1 MKRKLKHQK
10 SKAGMEKKSNILK
23 YKSLGIYTQNENV
36 VYMREDCHVC
46 ISEGFEALTR
56 IRVSNLNTSVVASL
70 HITTSDLLRQGEIGL
85 SQVAAKKLG
94 VSEGETLYVSHLEP
108 IESLSH
114 VRAKIYNQ
122 KLDYKSY
129 NDIISDIIEGNYSNI
144 HLSAFITA
152 CAGDRMDIKEISDLT
167 KAMIAS
173 GQQLNWKKEIVVDKH
188 CIGGL
193 PGNRTTPIV
202 VAIAAAYGLIMPKT
216 SSRAITSPAGTADT
230 MEVLTNVNLTLE
242 EIKEVVDKEG
252 GCFVWGGTAKLSPAD
267 DILIKVEKALDIDSE
282 GQLIASVLS
291 KKVAAGSTHV
301 VIDIPVGKTAKVRNQ
316 EAAQKLK
323 KHMETVGNAV
333 GLKVKVVITDGSQ
346 PVGKGIGP
354 TLEAVDVLSVLQN
367 KDDAPLDLK
376 ERALLLAG
384 ELLELSEKVE
394 SGKGIETAKEL
405 LESGKAYQKF
415 EAICKAQGRF
425 SKTYV
430 APFQFEIHAPIQGRI
445 KKINNRKIAK
455 LAKLSGA
462 PQSKSA
468 GISLNV
474 RLGDEIEKGELLYR
488 IHAESKGELNY
499 ALEYYENHD
508 DIITIQYKKNG

>member
-1 MKRKLKHQK
+1 
-10 SKAGMEKKSNILK
+10 MEEKSNILK

-36 VYMREDCHVC
+36 VYMRQDCHVC

-56 IRVSNLNTSVVASL
+56 IRVSNMSTSVIASL
-70 HITTSDLLRQGEIGL
+70 HIITSDVLRQGEIGL
-85 SQVAAKKLG
+85 SQIAAKKLK
-94 VSEGETLYVSHLEP
+94 VSDGETLYVSHLEP
-108 IESLSH
+108 IESLSS
-114 VRAKIYNQ
+114 VRSKIYNQ
-122 KLDYKSY
+122 RLDYKAY
-129 NDIISDIIEGNYSNI
+129 KDIITDIIEGDYSNI

-152 CAGDRMDIKEISDLT
+152 CAGDRMDLDEISDLT
-167 KAMIAS
+167 KAMITS
-173 GQQLNWKKEIVVDKH
+173 GKQLDWNKEIVVDKH

-202 VAIAAAYGLIMPKT
+202 VAIAAAYGLTMPKT

-230 MEVLTNVNLTLE
+230 MEVLTNVTLSGE
-242 EIKEVVDKEG
+242 EIKRVVEQEG
-252 GCFVWGGTAKLSPAD
+252 GCLVWGGTAQLSPAD

-291 KKVAAGSTHV
+291 KKAAAGSTHV
-301 VIDIPVGKTAKVRNQ
+301 VIDIPVGETAKVRSE

-323 KHMETVGNAV
+323 EHMEAVGDAV
-333 GLKVKVVITDGSQ
+333 GLKIKVVITDGSQ
-346 PVGKGIGP
+346 PVGRGIGP
-354 TLEAVDVLSVLQN
+354 NLEAVDVLSVLQN
-367 KDDAPLDLK
+367 KEDAPQDLK
-376 ERALLLAG
+376 ERAILLAG
-384 ELLELSEKVE
+384 HLLELSEKVKPE
-394 SGKGIETAKEL
+394 KGLEIAKEL

-415 EAICKAQGRF
+415 EAICTAQGRF

-430 APFQFEIHAPIQGRI
+430 APYQFEMHAPKRGTV

-468 GISLNV
+468 GISMNV
-474 RLGDEIEKGELLYR
+474 RLGDELEKGELVYIL
-488 IHAESKGELNY
+488 HAETNGELNY

-508 DIITIQYKKNG
+508 DIIEIE